1 MVRAYVTGG
10 LGFVGGWLTAHL
22 EEQGDEVVRTDA
34 EVDVTDGDAVADSL
48 LGVNPD
54 VVYHLA
60 ALAHVGLSWADPGRT
75 FEVNALGTL
84 RVLEAAGRCPA
95 PPVVVVVSSAE
106 VYGQAAGEA
115 PVAEDAELRPVT
127 PYAVSKVAA
136 EFLALQ
142 AWLGRGVPAVRVRP
156 FNHVGPG
163 QSPDFVVSALA
174 QRIAEAERA
183 GGGEVRVGNLAA
195 SRDFTDVR
203 DVVRAYRLLAEAVSA
218 DRSLAGG
225 RFNVASGTAVT
236 VAEVARQLCALA
248 KVPVELVQDPG
259 LFRPVDVPVFLG
271 DASLLRSTTGWA
283 PSIPFAVTLADM
295 FEYWRSRP
303 AAAV

>member
-1 MVRAYVTGG
+1 VT
-10 LGFVGGWLTAHL
+10 
-22 EEQGDEVVRTDA
+22 
-34 EVDVTDGDAVADSL
+34 
-48 LGVNPD
+48 
-54 VVYHLA
+54 
-60 ALAHVGLSWADPGRT
+60 
-75 FEVNALGTL
+75 
-84 RVLEAAGRCPA
+84 
-95 PPVVVVVSSAE
+95 
-106 VYGQAAGEA
+106 
-115 PVAEDAELRPVT
+115 EDAELRPVT

-174 QRIAEAERA
+174 KRIAEAERA

-203 DVVRAYRLLAEAVSA
+203 DVVRAYRLLAKAVGA
-218 DRSLAGG
+218 DRTLAGST
-225 RFNVASGTAVT
+225 FNVASGTAVT

-271 DASLLRSTTGWA
+271 DAARLRSTTGWA
-283 PSIPFAVTLADM
+283 PRIPFAATLADI
-295 FEYWRSRP
+295 FEYWRNRP
-303 AAAV
+303 AGV